1 MSRTM
6 LSREEMVAKWEQAK
20 GKISI
25 ASIQDQYLRENLAL
39 LLENQEHKD
48 WNGRDIFLET
58 SQASTNTTNLATLG
72 YSYPAGTQDNDSW
85 RFRPVAL
92 ALVRRTFPEL
102 FANKVVGVQA
112 MSTPVGLAY
121 ALRTVY
127 VDSNAPSIEA
137 AWDYVPEFGGY
148 TGSTPGASAALD
160 TTYAGYDNTG
170 TGAVTSAAE
179 TWQIGGT
186 YPQIKMRI
194 DKVSIEAATRKLAA
208 SFSLESAQDIK
219 AMHDIDVEREMLNV
233 IQYESIA
240 ELDRELLYRMKV
252 ASVNTAQGGAVIS
265 SINCSGTSALDGR
278 WSQERYANIVTA
290 IINQTNV
297 IAIKTRRGPGNF
309 AIVSPQIAT
318 CLQASGHPFTRLHSA
333 VNATT
338 TVAEIGMLND
348 SITVYRD
355 VYAKTDY
362 ALVGFKGSG
371 ISDCGIIFSPY
382 IMGLTSKAID
392 PTDFSPRIGVMARY
406 AITDTLLGSGRY
418 YRLLPFTN
426 VSQIIA
432 GAS

>member
-1 MSRTM
+1 MSREA
-6 LSREEMVAKWEQAK
+6 LVKKWEDAK
-20 GKISI
+20 GKVSI
-25 ASIQDQYLRENLAL
+25 KEIQDQYLKENIAV
-39 LLENQEHKD
+39 LLENQERKD
-48 WNGRDIFLET
+48 WNGRDIFLEA
-58 SQASTNTTNLATLG
+58 SQAANTTVSLSQLG
-72 YSYPAGTQDNDSW
+72 YTFPAGTQDPDAY

-121 ALRTVY
+121 ALRVVY
-127 VDSNAPSIEA
+127 NDGNNQEA
-137 AWDYVPEFGGY
+137 AWDSVDYYGGY
-148 TGSTPGASAALD
+148 TGSTPQASAALD
-160 TTYAGYDNTG
+160 SSSGSGIYDTSA
-170 TGAVTSAAE
+170 TGAVLSAAE
-179 TWQIGGT
+179 AFQLGTANT
-186 YPQIKMRI
+186 YPQLKMRI

-219 AMHDIDVEREMLNV
+219 AMHDIDIEREMLNV

-240 ELDRELLYRMKV
+240 EMDRELLYRMKK
-252 ASVNTAQGGAVIS
+252 ASIDTSIGGEAIS
-265 SINCSGTSALDGR
+265 TINCSGTAALDGR
-278 WSQERYANIVTA
+278 WSQERYANIVAA
-290 IINQTNV
+290 IINQANR

-309 AIVSPQIAT
+309 VVVSPQMAT
-318 CLQASGHPFTRLHSA
+318 VLQASGHPFTRLHSA
-333 VNATT
+333 ANATT

-348 SITVYRD
+348 SLTVYRD

-362 ALVGFKGSG
+362 ALVGFKGPG

-418 YRLLPFTN
+418 YRLLPFSN
-426 VSQIIA
+426 VGTIIA
-432 GAS
+432 GGSNL